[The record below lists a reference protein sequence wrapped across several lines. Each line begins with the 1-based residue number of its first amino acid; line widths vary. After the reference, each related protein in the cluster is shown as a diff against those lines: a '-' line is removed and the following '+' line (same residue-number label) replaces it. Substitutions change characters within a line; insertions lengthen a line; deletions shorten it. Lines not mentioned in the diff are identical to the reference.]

1 MALGT
6 TPPLKSALRGS
17 TALVGHPSVPRPVR
31 PALETPDPPG
41 VVGSYGE
48 QVRRWSL
55 RRLRLEL
62 DPWQAYALDK
72 ALRHDRNGDLI
83 HRIALISTGR
93 QSGKSIIVRMF
104 TGWMLDNGWKLP
116 PFRGWTT
123 LLAAAHDAKQA
134 RVLYGGVFKDMEST
148 PDLRASVHATRY
160 FGIRSRSHNIDLD
173 TVTHIA
179 GSARGKSAGAIL
191 WDEIL
196 TQTNFDMY
204 EALAPTQSAQ
214 RSPIMLMTSTAGH
227 AQSVVLRAFYNRLTA
242 IVAGTQ
248 EPDPTF
254 YGAWWMA
261 SDDDVELDW
270 DELRKANPALGDG
283 RLSKAAITTEYH
295 ILPKASWIRERL
307 NRWADDRAEPPFS
320 MYAWG
325 QGREPDPLKSAPGPF
340 VLAIDCDSYLTEAT
354 IAVGGVRQDGRVGVE
369 IYRHISGTA
378 SDPITGT
385 HIETLVSNFR
395 GEIKSIMYPAT
406 SALAPALV
414 RAQMKSQLPFEPL
427 QSPDMVRACQ
437 DLAEGVGARRIV
449 HNDPFLD
456 AEISGAERR
465 MIGKDGGW
473 RWSITASQTPITSVV
488 AATLAFSGASRA
500 PRAPQFF
507 FPGGPKVESVHN

>member
-1 MALGT
+1 MARL
-6 TPPLKSALRGS
+6 
-17 TALVGHPSVPRPVR
+17 VR

-41 VVGSYGE
+41 VYGSYGE
-48 QVRRWSL
+48 QVRRWAL

-72 ALRHDRNGDLI
+72 ALRHDHNGDLL

-116 PFRGWTT
+116 PFRHWTT

-148 PDLRASVHATRY
+148 ADLRASVHATRY
-160 FGIRSRSHNIDLD
+160 FGIRSRSHDIDLD

-196 TQTNFDMY
+196 TQSDFDMY

-227 AQSVVLRAFYNRLTA
+227 AKSVVLRAFYDRLSR
-242 IVAGTQ
+242 IVSGDL

-261 SDDDVELDW
+261 SDDDVGLDW
-270 DELRKANPALGDG
+270 VELRKANPSLGDG
-283 RLSKAAITTEYH
+283 RLSRQAVITEH
-295 ILPKASWIRERL
+295 AILPKASWIRERL
-307 NRWADDRAEPPFS
+307 NRWADERAEPPFS
-320 MYAWG
+320 MFAWG
-325 QGREPDPLKSAPGPF
+325 QCRAPDPLKESSGPF

-354 IAVGGVRQDGRVGVE
+354 ISVAGPRQDGRIGVE

-378 SDPITGT
+378 SDPITGAQ
-385 HIETLVSNFR
+385 IETLVSSFR
-395 GEIKSIMYPAT
+395 GDIQRILYPAS

-414 RAQMKSQLPFEPL
+414 RAQMKSSLPYEPL
-427 QSPDMVRACQ
+427 QGPDMVRACL

-449 HNDPFLD
+449 HNDPLLD
-456 AEISGAERR
+456 AEISGANRR
-465 MIGKDGGW
+465 MIGNDGGW
-473 RWSITASQTPITSVV
+473 RWSITTSQTTITSVV
-488 AATLAFSGASRA
+488 ASTLAFSGASRVPLA
-500 PRAPQFF
+500 VQLW
-507 FPGGPKVESVHN
+507 